1 MAASFQAK
9 DSQVLNQQLKVQEI
23 VLFAN
28 SPLLAVAGSDL
39 VLSINETVKS
49 VLSCQKQVAAGT
61 LTGIVG
67 AVNADPTKI
76 TLTGESAAV
85 ATTSYV
91 VRYIID
97 EQA

>member
-1 MAASFQAK
+1 MSASFNAK

-28 SPLLAVAGSDL
+28 SPLLAVSASDL
-39 VLSINETVKS
+39 LLSIGETVS
-49 VLSCQKQVAAGT
+49 AVLSCQKQVAAGT

-76 TLTGESAAV
+76 TLTGESAAA

-91 VRYIID
+91 VRYTVA
-97 EQA
+97 E

>member
-9 DSQVLNQQLKVQEI
+9 DSQVLNQQLKVQEL

-28 SPLLAVAGSDL
+28 NSLCAVSGGDLLV
-39 VLSINETVKS
+39 SIGETVLQ

-91 VRYIID
+91 IRYVTA
-97 EQA
+97 E

>member
-1 MAASFQAK
+1 MSASYQAK
-9 DSQVLNQQLKVQEI
+9 DSQVLSQQLKVQEI
-23 VLFAN
+23 VLLAN
-28 SPLLAVAGSDL
+28 NPLLVVAGSDL
-39 VLSINETVKS
+39 VLSIGETVAS

-61 LTGIVG
+61 LSGIVG

-91 VRYIID
+91 VRYVVA
-97 EQA
+97 E

>member
-1 MAASFQAK
+1 MAASFQSK
-9 DSQVLNQQLKVQEI
+9 DSQVLNQQLKVQEL
-23 VLFAN
+23 V
-28 SPLLAVAGSDL
+28 LLASNPLIAVSGSDL
-39 VLSINETVKS
+39 LVSIGETVLQ

-76 TLTGESAAV
+76 TLTGESAAA

-91 VRYIID
+91 VKYVVA
-97 EQA
+97 E

>member
-1 MAASFQAK
+1 MSASYNAK
-9 DSQVLNQQLKVQEI
+9 DSQVLSQQLKVQEI
-23 VLFAN
+23 VLLAN
-28 SPLLAVAGSDL
+28 NPLLVVAGSDL
-39 VLSINETVKS
+39 VLSIGETVTS

-61 LTGIVG
+61 LSGIVG

-91 VRYIID
+91 VRYVVA
-97 EQA
+97 E

>member
-9 DSQVLNQQLKVQEI
+9 DSQVLNQQLKVQEL

-28 SPLLAVAGSDL
+28 NPLLAVVSGDL
-39 VLSINETVKS
+39 VLSIGETVEK
-49 VLSCQKQVAAGT
+49 VLSCQKQVIAGT

-85 ATTSYV
+85 STTSYV
-91 VRYIID
+91 VRYVCA
-97 EQA
+97 E

>member
-1 MAASFQAK
+1 MPYQSK
-9 DSQVLNQQLKVQEI
+9 DSQVLNQQLKVQEL

-28 SPLLAVAGSDL
+28 NPLVAVSGSDL
-39 VLSINETVKS
+39 VVSIGETVAS
-49 VLSCQKQVAAGT
+49 VLSTQKQVAAGT

-85 ATTSYV
+85 STTSYV
-91 VRYIID
+91 IRYVLA
-97 EQA
+97 E